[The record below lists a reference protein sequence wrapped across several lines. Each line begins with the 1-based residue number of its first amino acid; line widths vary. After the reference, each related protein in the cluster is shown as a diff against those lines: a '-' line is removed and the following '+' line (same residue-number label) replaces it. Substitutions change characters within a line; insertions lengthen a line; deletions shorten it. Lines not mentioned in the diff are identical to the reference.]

1 MNYDALARFY
11 DEFTLNVEY
20 DKRSEYFVEILSQN
34 GVNSGILLD
43 LACGTGTLSFAFEK
57 AGFEVIGADISEE
70 MLSIASAKK
79 AELGSDVL
87 FIKQDMRELELFSKV
102 NACICSLDS
111 INHLESIEDVKKAF
125 KSLSEFTEKGG
136 IFIFDVNTE
145 YKHTAVLAD
154 NCFVYENDKCFLSWQ
169 NVLCDDNSVE
179 IYLDMFIEQNGLY
192 RRESEYFKEYL
203 YSDKELENALNEA
216 GFELRNI
223 YDDLSF
229 EKPNDDS
236 QRKVFVCRK
245 VK

>member
-20 DKRSEYFVEILSQN
+20 EKRSDYFKKILSEN
-34 GVNSGILLD
+34 GVDSGILLD

-70 MLSIASAKK
+70 MLSIASTKK
-79 AELGSDVL
+79 AEIGSDVL
-87 FIKQDMRELELFSKV
+87 FIKQDMRELELLSKV

-125 KSLSEFTEKGG
+125 KSLSDFTEKGG

-145 YKHTAVLAD
+145 YKHTCVLAD
-154 NCFVYENDKCFLSWQ
+154 NCFVYENDECFLSWQ
-169 NVLCDDNSVE
+169 NLLCDDNSVE
-179 IYLDMFIEQNGLY
+179 IYLDLFIEQNGLY

-203 YSDKELENALNEA
+203 YTDKELEDSLNEA
-216 GFELRNI
+216 GFELLHI

-229 EKPNDDS
+229 EEPTDKS